1 MPMKDK
7 LTLKQIRVLNG
18 LTQSEFA
25 AKYGLSLVSWN
36 RIENKK
42 TKSIKAVLFLKICE
56 DFNVDPLKVIL

>member
-1 MPMKDK
+1 MKDK

-25 AKYGLSLVSWN
+25 TKYGLSLVAWN
-36 RIENKK
+36 KIENKK
-42 TKSIKAVLFLKICE
+42 TKSIKADLFLKICE